1 MTLTATRHVQE
12 QALEALRRHGNPFR
26 NYFARHPD
34 DTICARY
41 HVPEL
46 YAQERELVLAAVDL
60 YRQDATRHSEVLPI
74 LGNKGSGKTH
84 LLHSIKHGP
93 SRGRQLVVTPSTYQK
108 GCDFVEFVL
117 FQMID
122 TLLGGG
128 TQGGMRP
135 LTYIG
140 EELTR
145 RLVRNWLQSLDAA
158 ARTELFPAPPLTR
171 WARRLGLGAARAEE
185 RCQWLIQL
193 LSRSGTLPVRQALL
207 QVQLEPAVVC
217 ERIRDFVDRN
227 EVHSVAGQMRRRIY
241 HGFARAILLGQEDEL
256 AHFLT
261 SGFTELDFQVPPS
274 RQELV
279 LTLLKALMEI
289 CLTLQI
295 PVVVAFDQLE
305 DLLLVRRTEDGHKVS
320 ESFFAGLVQVLHQVD
335 GICFLIFAERG
346 LWNRF
351 VPSLDGY
358 IQDRL
363 NHPLHL
369 PGHGSVQAIRL
380 DPPPP
385 DLVRKVVVV
394 RLRGALEPFGS
405 EIPPIFPFTE
415 EQVLRI
421 ARTEPTLRDMLQ
433 QFRRLFDRLVYGR
446 ETSDDPEALHPAASE
461 GAYVEVPPPA
471 PIPPGVKE
479 VTILQALPL
488 DSGDAQP
495 SSAQPSSGMAERAPT
510 ATSLLEKL
518 WEQALAHACERLQP
532 EGALAGATREL
543 QAGMG
548 ALLQL
553 CQEHGMKVGK
563 WRLQHVVAEWTFG
576 QHPTYGVLT
585 LAQWGCRDGQPW
597 RSGVGLFLGRGPGK
611 FRDLQVKLSALDI
624 EPPVVDTLVLLRPA
638 DDLQLTGK
646 SKALWDEAQSRGRPI
661 RLEPLTPQE
670 LAQLYA
676 FPRWLALLTETLP
689 EDSPLPNLADFVQSQ
704 CDSLLRLLC
713 PAATE

>member
-1 MTLTATRHVQE
+1 MTLTATAAIHER
-12 QALEALRRHGNPFR
+12 ALEALRHHGNPFR

-34 DTICARY
+34 DEICARY

-46 YAQERELVLAAVDL
+46 YAQERELVLAAIDL

-74 LGNKGSGKTH
+74 LGSKGAGKTH
-84 LLHSIKHGP
+84 LLHSIKHGS

-117 FQMID
+117 FQIID

-128 TQGGMRP
+128 TQGGVRP
-135 LTYIG
+135 LVYIG

-145 RLVRNWLQSLDAA
+145 RLVRNWLQSLDSAGRA
-158 ARTELFPAPPLTR
+158 ELFPATALTR
-171 WARRLGLGAARAEE
+171 WARRLGLGSAQAEE
-185 RCQWLIQL
+185 RCQWLVQL

-207 QVQLEPAVVC
+207 QVQLEPGLVYERLC
-217 ERIRDFVDRN
+217 EFVARN

-241 HGFARAILLGQEDEL
+241 QGFARAILLGQEDEL

-261 SGFTELDFQVPPS
+261 SGFTELDFQVQPS

-279 LTLLKALMEI
+279 LALLRALMDI
-289 CLTLQI
+289 CLTLRI

-305 DLLLVRRTEDGHKVS
+305 DLLLVRRTEDGHRVS

-394 RLRGALEPFGS
+394 RLRPALEPFGN
-405 EIPPIFPFTE
+405 EVAPIFPFSE

-446 ETSDDPEALHPAASE
+446 ETGDDAEAE
-461 GAYVEVPPPA
+461 GVVPQSVTYVEVPPPQ
-471 PIPPGVKE
+471 PIPPEVKE
-479 VTILQALPL
+479 VTILRAVSPPHVSARERSA
-488 DSGDAQP
+488 DSSDGNA
-495 SSAQPSSGMAERAPT
+495 SAQLAP
-510 ATSLLEKL
+510 
-518 WEQALAHACERLQP
+518 LAILERLWHQACDDARERLAP
-532 EGALAGATREL
+532 EGAVTGATREL
-543 QAGMG
+543 QAGLG
-548 ALLQL
+548 ALMQTCL
-553 CQEHGMKVGK
+553 EHGVKVGP
-563 WRLQHVVAEWTFG
+563 WRLQHVVPEFTYG

-585 LAQWGCRDGQPW
+585 LAHWVCRDGPPW
-597 RSGVGLFLGRGPGK
+597 RVGVGLFLGRGPGK
-611 FRDLQVKLSALDI
+611 FRDLQVKLTALDM

-638 DDLQLTGK
+638 DDLQLSGK
-646 SKALWDEAQSRGRPI
+646 TKALWEEVQTRGRPV
-661 RLEPLTPQE
+661 RLEPLRFDE
-670 LAQLYA
+670 LVQLYA
-676 FPRWLALLTETLP
+676 FPRWLALLTETWP
-689 EDSPLPNLADFVQSQ
+689 EDKPLPNLADFLQSQ
-704 CDSLLRLLC
+704 CEALLRLTCLH
-713 PAATE
+713 AD

>member
-1 MTLTATRHVQE
+1 MTLTVTSTVQE
-12 QALEALRRHGNPFR
+12 RALEALRNYGNPFR

-34 DTICARY
+34 DEICSRY

-46 YAQERELVLAAVDL
+46 YAHERELVLAAVDL

-108 GCDFVEFVL
+108 GCDFAEFVL

-135 LTYIG
+135 LVYIG

-145 RLVRNWLQSLDAA
+145 RLVRNWLQTLDAA
-158 ARTELFPAPPLTR
+158 ARAELFPAAALTR
-171 WARRLGLGAARAEE
+171 WARWLGLGAAQAEE

-193 LSRSGTLPVRQALL
+193 LGRSGTLPVRQALL
-207 QVQLEPAVVC
+207 QVQMEPAIVC
-217 ERIRDFVDRN
+217 ERLREFVDRN

-241 HGFARAILLGQEDEL
+241 HGFVRAILLGQEDEL

-261 SGFTELDFQVPPS
+261 SGFTELDFQVQPS

-289 CLTLQI
+289 CLTLKI
-295 PVVVAFDQLE
+295 PVVIAFDQLE

-363 NHPLHL
+363 NHPIHL

-394 RLRGALEPFGS
+394 RLRPALQPFGNDIS
-405 EIPPIFPFTE
+405 PIFPFSE
-415 EQVLRI
+415 DQVLRI

-446 ETSDDPEALHPAASE
+446 ESNDEVEPTPAIAE
-461 GAYVEVPPPA
+461 KPAYVEVPPPE
-471 PIPPGVKE
+471 PIPPGVKT
-479 VTILQALPL
+479 VAILQAVPQPPSPTQSHSPVAA
-488 DSGDAQP
+488 DSP
-495 SSAQPSSGMAERAPT
+495 TSAAPT
-510 ATSLLEKL
+510 VLEKL
-518 WEQALAHACERLQP
+518 WQQALADAQARLQP

-543 QAGMG
+543 QSGLG
-548 ALLQL
+548 TLLHL
-553 CQEHGMKVGK
+553 CQEHGVKVGN
-563 WRLQHVVAEWTFG
+563 WRLQHVVPEWTFG

-585 LAQWGCRDGQPW
+585 LAHWVCRDGQPW
-597 RSGVGLFLGRGPGK
+597 RLGVGLFLGRGPGK

-624 EPPVVDTLVLLRPA
+624 EPPVMDMLVLLRPA
-638 DDLQLTGK
+638 EDLQLSGK
-646 SKALWDEAQSRGRPI
+646 SKALWEEAQSRGRTV
-661 RLEPLTPQE
+661 RLEPLTTEE
-670 LAQLYA
+670 LTQLYA
-676 FPRWLALLTETLP
+676 LPRWLALLTETFP
-689 EDSPLPNLADFVQSQ
+689 EDAPLPNLADFLQNH
-704 CDSLLRLLC
+704 CESLLRLMCL
-713 PAATE
+713 PAE

>member
-1 MTLTATRHVQE
+1 MTLTAATSIQE
-12 QALEALRRHGNPFR
+12 QALEALRKHGNPFR

-34 DTICARY
+34 DEICARY

-46 YAQERELVLAAVDL
+46 YAHERELVLAAVDL

-93 SRGRQLVVTPSTYQK
+93 ARGRQLLVTPSTYQK
-108 GCDFVEFVL
+108 GCDFVEYVL
-117 FQMID
+117 FQLIE

-128 TQGGMRP
+128 TQGGTRP
-135 LTYIG
+135 LVYVG

-145 RLVRNWLQSLDAA
+145 RLVRNWLQSLNANDRAD
-158 ARTELFPAPPLTR
+158 LFPAPALTR
-171 WARRLGLGAARAEE
+171 WARRLGLGLAQAEE
-185 RCQWLIQL
+185 RCQWLVQL
-193 LSRSGTLPVRQALL
+193 LGRPGALPVRQALL
-207 QVQLEPAVVC
+207 QVQLDPALAYERLC
-217 ERIRDFVDRN
+217 EFVERN

-241 HGFARAILLGQEDEL
+241 QGFARAILLGQEAEL

-261 SGFTELDFQVPPS
+261 SGFTELDFQVQPS

-279 LTLLKALMEI
+279 LALLRALMEI
-289 CLTLQI
+289 CLTLRI
-295 PVVVAFDQLE
+295 PVVIAFDQLE

-363 NHPLHL
+363 NHPIHL
-369 PGHGSVQAIRL
+369 PGHGSVQAVRL

-394 RLRGALEPFGS
+394 RLRPGLEPFGNQIS
-405 EIPPIFPFTE
+405 PIFPFSE

-433 QFRRLFDRLVYGR
+433 QFRRLFDRLVYGH
-446 ETSDDPEALHPAASE
+446 ETSDDSEVVSSTAAYIE
-461 GAYVEVPPPA
+461 LPPPQ
-471 PIPPGVKE
+471 PIPTGVKE
-479 VTILQALPL
+479 VTILQAVTP
-488 DSGDAQP
+488 Q
-495 SSAQPSSGMAERAPT
+495 
-510 ATSLLEKL
+510 EKL
-518 WEQALAHACERLQP
+518 TGQFTGAADCGNHASSQVSTSSLQQLWQQALADARSRLEP
-532 EGALAGATREL
+532 EGAVPGATREL
-543 QAGMG
+543 QAGLG
-548 ALLQL
+548 ALLQV
-553 CQEHGMKVGK
+553 CCEHGVKVGN
-563 WRLQHVVAEWTFG
+563 WRLQHVVPDWTFG
-576 QHPTYGVLT
+576 QHPTYGVLS
-585 LAQWGCRDGQPW
+585 LAHWACRNGQPW
-597 RSGVGLFLGRGPGK
+597 RVGVGLFLGRGPGK

-624 EPPVVDTLVLLRPA
+624 DPPVIDILLLLRPA
-638 DDLQLTGK
+638 DDLHLSGK
-646 SKALWDEAQSRGRPI
+646 SKALWEEAQARGRQV
-661 RLEPLTPQE
+661 RLEPLSADD

-689 EDSPLPNLADFVQSQ
+689 EEVPIPNLADFLQSQ

-713 PAATE
+713 LPTE